1 MAENKTQKLSRVS
14 DEAAGRALS
23 RARRPFH
30 VAEGSLSGAIAL
42 VTGAGRGI
50 GAATAS
56 ALAAAGAKEL
66 ILVSRTRTDL
76 ERVAGKVRQVG
87 ARARVEPCDLRDV
100 SAIHQL
106 IESLPRLDVLVNNA
120 GMNIPALLVDVTE
133 ADLDAVLSL
142 NVRAAILVAQAA
154 ARKMLKTPLA
164 ERLSGCPS
172 IINVTSQMGRV
183 GAPRRTIYC
192 ASKHALEGLTKAM
205 AVELAAQGIRVN
217 AVAPTFLDTP
227 MTAPFFA
234 KDPAFH
240 QWVLNRIPMGRLG
253 TVEEVASVIAF
264 LASPA
269 ASLITGESIAVDGG
283 WTAQ

>member
-1 MAENKTQKLSRVS
+1 MN
-14 DEAAGRALS
+14 
-23 RARRPFH
+23 
-30 VAEGSLSGAIAL
+30 AEGASSPAQRPHCVSSASLAGATAL

-50 GAATAS
+50 GAATAF
-56 ALAAAGAKEL
+56 ALASAGADEVV
-66 ILVSRTRTDL
+66 LVSRTRAEL
-76 ERVAGKVRQVG
+76 EQVAEEIQRLGTRT
-87 ARARVEPCDLRDV
+87 RVEPCDLRDGA
-100 SAIHQL
+100 AIKGL
-106 IESLPRLDVLVNNA
+106 IGSLPRLDVLVNNA

-154 ARKMLKTPLA
+154 TRKMLETSAA
-164 ERLSGCPS
+164 ERGARS

-192 ASKHALEGLTKAM
+192 ATKHAIEGLTKAM
-205 AVELAAQGIRVN
+205 AVELAPVGIRVN
-217 AVAPTFLDTP
+217 AVAPSFLNTP

-234 KDPAFH
+234 RDASFH
-240 QWVLNRIPMGRLG
+240 QWVLDRIPLGRLG
-253 TVEEVASVIAF
+253 TVKEVAGVIAF

-269 ASLITGESIAVDGG
+269 AAFVTGESVAIDGG